1 MRADTAIMG
10 GDPSFLKEEVSL
22 AFCFLLLVPNAESI
36 AIPEQ
41 NLHSIAIVIHEQ
53 E

>member
-10 GDPSFLKEEVSL
+10 GDTSFLKEEVSL
-22 AFCFLLLVPNAESI
+22 AFSFLLLVPNTKSV

-41 NLHSIAIVIHEQ
+41 NLHSITVAIHE
-53 E
+53 

>member
-22 AFCFLLLVPNAESI
+22 AFCFLLLVPDTESI

-41 NLHSIAIVIHEQ
+41 DLDPIAITI
-53 E
+53 